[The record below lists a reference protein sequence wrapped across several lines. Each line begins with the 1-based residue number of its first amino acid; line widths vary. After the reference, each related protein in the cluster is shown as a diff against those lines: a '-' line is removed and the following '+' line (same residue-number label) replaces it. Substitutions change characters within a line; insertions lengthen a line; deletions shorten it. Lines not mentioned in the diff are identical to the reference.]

1 MDTAPAA
8 PDRPARTTSRWH
20 GRHTRGNERASR
32 FCTTTRLGAG
42 FRPHLRGPLAS
53 RASPPPPGRPPR
65 RKCCG
70 SGFEVGCLA
79 GDYGEMS
86 RSYRGTNRLYRQ
98 RLRSFHNCSFHI
110 APRVWFIVART
121 GKGCVGIA
129 MHRAPR
135 PNRELLR
142 ESSSSMTTAARRCG
156 CTGSIRAISRMT
168 HPRGRRSAMGAHL
181 RRARAARPIG

>member
-20 GRHTRGNERASR
+20 GRHTGGTNEPPVSARRRGWEPG
-32 FCTTTRLGAG
+32 FGPIYAG
-42 FRPHLRGPLAS
+42 PS
-53 RASPPPPGRPPR
+53 RAGLPRPPPGRPPR